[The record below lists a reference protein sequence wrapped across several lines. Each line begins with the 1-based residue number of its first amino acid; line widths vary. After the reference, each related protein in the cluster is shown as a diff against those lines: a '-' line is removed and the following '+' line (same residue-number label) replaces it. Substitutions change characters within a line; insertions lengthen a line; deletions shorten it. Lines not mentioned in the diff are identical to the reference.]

1 MKVIGVTVPEVNS
14 FRYSIYLVSYL
25 TFLPQ
30 DVLLQAKAI
39 TLCPNTTAHRQV
51 IDLPFKAA
59 AYMHMIAVIF
69 TRIPPLFYFLSNFS
83 KLTVL
88 ASLLQILF
96 NLTAFSLN
104 VKPIMRY

>member
-1 MKVIGVTVPEVNS
+1 MGVTVPEVNS
-14 FRYSIYLVSYL
+14 FRYSIYLVSCL

-59 AYMHMIAVIF
+59 AYMHGDCCRLHTHSSIL
-69 TRIPPLFYFLSNFS
+69 LFFKQFFQTYCS
-83 KLTVL
+83 
-88 ASLLQILF
+88 
-96 NLTAFSLN
+96 
-104 VKPIMRY
+104 R